1 MEGDRLGIDVGGTK
15 ILYGLL
21 DSECNVKARM
31 RTQMPKDVTP
41 EQLTDKIDTEARSF
55 LQENGVDP
63 SQLRGIGIGMPSYV
77 DFERGIVVSSGS
89 IDRIQNYPARDL
101 FRERFPGVEVLVDN
115 DTNLAA
121 LAEHRMGAGR
131 GSRHMVYTALSTG
144 IGSGFIING
153 ELFRGSY
160 GGAGESGHMLVTPGE
175 GVMCGCGNK
184 GCIMSYASG
193 VMIMKHVRRAIES
206 GEPSVMREM
215 TQDLEELNSHH
226 LAKAWAMGDAL
237 AVKMMDQMTHY
248 IAVYIYNL
256 FMSFNIGCYVCGGG
270 LTNMGE
276 PFMEEIRR
284 KVAGF
289 NHQSGQN
296 IDIRVAQLG
305 GDNGIIGAAML
316 FE

>member
-1 MEGDRLGIDVGGTK
+1 
-15 ILYGLL
+15 
-21 DSECNVKARM
+21 
-31 RTQMPKDVTP
+31 
-41 EQLTDKIDTEARSF
+41 
-55 LQENGVDP
+55 
-63 SQLRGIGIGMPSYV
+63 
-77 DFERGIVVSSGS
+77 
-89 IDRIQNYPARDL
+89 
-101 FRERFPGVEVLVDN
+101 
-115 DTNLAA
+115 
-121 LAEHRMGAGR
+121 
-131 GSRHMVYTALSTG
+131 
-144 IGSGFIING
+144 
-153 ELFRGSY
+153 
-160 GGAGESGHMLVTPGE
+160 
-175 GVMCGCGNK
+175 
-184 GCIMSYASG
+184 
-193 VMIMKHVRRAIES
+193 
-206 GEPSVMREM
+206 
-215 TQDLEELNSHH
+215 
-226 LAKAWAMGDAL
+226 MGDAL